1 MQLENATKNSKGL
14 QKVKPGDLNW
24 LQLTS
29 ADSTSTINYVVNI
42 LQLIKDIKHEKKS
55 FTKRISKTSVA

>member
-1 MQLENATKNSKGL
+1 MQLENATKGL

-29 ADSTSTINYVVNI
+29 ADSTSTINYGVNI
-42 LQLIKDIKHEKKS
+42 FHLIKHEKKS
-55 FTKRISKTSVA
+55 FTKRFSKASVA

>member
-1 MQLENATKNSKGL
+1 MQLENASKGL

-42 LQLIKDIKHEKKS
+42 LQLIKHEKKS
-55 FTKRISKTSVA
+55 FTKRISKASVA

>member
-42 LQLIKDIKHEKKS
+42 LHWSNTRRKVLQKEFQKHQ
-55 FTKRISKTSVA
+55 

>member
-1 MQLENATKNSKGL
+1 MQLENATKGL

-29 ADSTSTINYVVNI
+29 ADSTRGPFLEAPGNY
-42 LQLIKDIKHEKKS
+42 
-55 FTKRISKTSVA
+55 RAR

>member
-14 QKVKPGDLNW
+14 QKVKPGGLNW

-42 LQLIKDIKHEKKS
+42 LQLIKHEKKS